1 MIKRSN
7 IDKESDKID
16 AFFFVA
22 GNKQLTLGDK
32 Y

>member
-16 AFFFVA
+16 AFFVA